1 MKAKVFIN
9 EIRDKT
15 SLYFKSKN
23 YSTLRC
29 GYILSNHDDWQNNIL
44 EPSVVA
50 YIENEIKNRPAG
62 ETFALHKYIHH
73 GLSSQ
78 ACLFN
83 LLGPYI
89 ANKSHDILQEIIKL
103 SGIKLNSNIN
113 KISFEH
119 TDRNIFKEGQQ
130 QPTSVDLYIETTESD
145 KIICEFK
152 FTESEFGTCSVYE
165 DGDCDGM
172 NPKTDYDLCYLH
184 KKKGREYFNLM
195 KKYGLIWDS
204 NPCQFTEY
212 YQAYRLL
219 LFALEKNGVF
229 LLIYDER
236 NPAFIY
242 NENGRQRGKFTRFL
256 NLLPDEIRPK
266 VYALSIQRI
275 VEYLET
281 NIKPTWLDEFKEKYI
296 LDS

>member
-1 MKAKVFIN
+1 MKAKKFIKQ
-9 EIRDKT
+9 IRSNAKRYY
-15 SLYFKSKN
+15 LNKK
-23 YSTLRC
+23 YSTAKC
-29 GYILSNHDDWQNNIL
+29 GYILEKYDDWHNNVI
-44 EPSVVA
+44 EPIVRI
-50 YIENEIKNRPAG
+50 YIDNEIRNKKAG
-62 ETFALHKYIHH
+62 ATFALHKYIHH

-89 ANKSHDILQEIIKL
+89 ANKSYDILQEIIKL
-103 SGIKLNSNIN
+103 SGIKLNSVIS

-119 TDRNIFKEGQQ
+119 TERKIFKEEQQ
-130 QPTSVDLYIETTESD
+130 QPTSVDLYIETTEGEN
-145 KIICEFK
+145 IICEFK

-172 NPKTDYDLCYLH
+172 NPKSDFQLCYLH

-219 LFALEKNGVF
+219 LFALEKNGFF

-242 NENGRQRGKFTRFL
+242 DENGKQRGKFTRFL
-256 NLLPDEIRPK
+256 NLLPDSIKPK
-266 VYALSIQRI
+266 VFTLSIQKI
-275 VEYLET
+275 VEYLES
-281 NIKPTWLDEFKEKYI
+281 NNKPSWLDEFKEKYI
-296 LDS
+296 